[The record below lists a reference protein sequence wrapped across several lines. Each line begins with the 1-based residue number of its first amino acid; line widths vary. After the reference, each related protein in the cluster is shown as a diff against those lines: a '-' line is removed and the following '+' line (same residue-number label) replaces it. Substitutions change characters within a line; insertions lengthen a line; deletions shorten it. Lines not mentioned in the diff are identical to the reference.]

1 MSEDAQDGEKLS
13 PQQAAQRLVAAA
25 DKWKLE
31 MDQALTDMS
40 AIAAEFGESTRTG
53 EAIRQYVEYT
63 ANQDAKQHAEL
74 METAELMR
82 KAQQ

>member
-1 MSEDAQDGEKLS
+1 MSEDVRDGEKLS
-13 PQQAAQRLVAAA
+13 PLEAAERLEATAH
-25 DKWKLE
+25 KWKGE

-53 EAIRQYVEYT
+53 AAIRQYVEYT